1 MIDQRVLTSNW
12 RLLRGSISH
21 LIYRHLNEM
30 HLLSGRK
37 QSVGEELPIVLEQ
50 TDSSRGIGPKSID
63 FVICLDGLV
72 SNAPH
77 MVPNGTKIQTA
88 RA

>member
-1 MIDQRVLTSNW
+1 MIDQRVLTSNR

-21 LIYRHLNEM
+21 LIYSHLNEM

-50 TDSSRGIGPKSID
+50 TATPQEESDQSPLTLL
-63 FVICLDGLV
+63 FV
-72 SNAPH
+72 
-77 MVPNGTKIQTA
+77 
-88 RA
+88 